1 MELKNDYLPLSCL
14 KSNENGETYLLQSK
28 KTTEKYILKRRPI
41 RYKYR
46 VNAEAQALN
55 ALANKG
61 IPAPK
66 TIPVED
72 KNDSC
77 FLLREYVHGETLEER
92 LQEKGGFSEAELI
105 AIGSEICKQLSVLH
119 NQESPIIHRDI
130 KPQNIVITE
139 NNEIQLID
147 FDAARTFNEEK
158 AHDTHFYGTEQ
169 TAAPEQ
175 YGFDQSDARTDIFGL
190 AKTLIYLACGSYD
203 VNRLITLSF
212 SREFVSLMNRS
223 VSLLKK
229 ERPASAEEFKRVLER
244 CKGSKTRFVKRSLII
259 TVSVFIVLT
268 AVIFGINFIN
278 NKASKEVE
286 FTSTLLENA
295 VRYSLGY
302 DESKPIYR
310 EDLERV
316 IELKIIGSAV
326 ITRETDGEYNY
337 LMNDTIN
344 YNCPEEFTTVGDIED
359 ISILSYMPNL
369 RVLYLCNQKI
379 RDISPLE
386 ELSLSTVSLTGNSI
400 NDFFCFSD
408 MPSLRRLYIGGNP
421 TVSLEFMRDNK
432 TLELLNLGND
442 VIDSLKPLETT
453 AITELWFMNCKL
465 TDDSFE
471 SISRIRSLGLLSM
484 WEITDNQMLALRNN
498 NSIQELNLWGDAGAR
513 DLVNFGEMKS
523 LRVLNM
529 GASQFTSLNG
539 IEGFPELQTLIL
551 AGAIEDYAPLLSNTR
566 LQTVNI
572 CNCLSVDYDTLLS
585 HPTLKSI
592 YCTQKQKQEMLMIA
606 KDNHIVLDVL

>member
-1 MELKNDYLPLSCL
+1 MLDLADIDTELKNDYLLLSCL

-28 KTTEKYILKRRPI
+28 KTKEKYILKRRPI

-55 ALANKG
+55 ALAKKG

-66 TIPVED
+66 TISVEYKD
-72 KNDSC
+72 DSC
-77 FLLREYVHGETLEER
+77 FLLREYVLGETLEER

-203 VNRLITLSF
+203 VKRLVALSF

-259 TVSVFIVLT
+259 CVSKCVITLIDNATT
-268 AVIFGINFIN
+268 AVDNTGLAVKSAVPVFAGIVAASGNITAATVFGFSVSAVSGASSILINSVLMPLTGVILGIGLVSSLYECGLSSLAEGIKKCVVWALGIVTSIFITALSLQTAVSGSTDFLML
-278 NKASKEVE
+278 KTARFLAASTV
-286 FTSTLLENA
+286 
-295 VRYSLGY
+295 
-302 DESKPIYR
+302 P
-310 EDLERV
+310 
-316 IELKIIGSAV
+316 IIGSSLSEATATLTSSLKLIKSTLGVSAIIVILFSTLPQIIINILCSFALSVNNVCADVIGITEPQKCIRTIKAAIDIITAV
-326 ITRETDGEYNY
+326 LVFYT
-337 LMNDTIN
+337 
-344 YNCPEEFTTVGDIED
+344 
-359 ISILSYMPNL
+359 
-369 RVLYLCNQKI
+369 
-379 RDISPLE
+379 
-386 ELSLSTVSLTGNSI
+386 LSLIISVAI
-400 NDFFCFSD
+400 
-408 MPSLRRLYIGGNP
+408 MIG
-421 TVSLEFMRDNK
+421 
-432 TLELLNLGND
+432 
-442 VIDSLKPLETT
+442 
-453 AITELWFMNCKL
+453 
-465 TDDSFE
+465 
-471 SISRIRSLGLLSM
+471 
-484 WEITDNQMLALRNN
+484 
-498 NSIQELNLWGDAGAR
+498 
-513 DLVNFGEMKS
+513 
-523 LRVLNM
+523 M
-529 GASQFTSLNG
+529 G
-539 IEGFPELQTLIL
+539 
-551 AGAIEDYAPLLSNTR
+551 R
-566 LQTVNI
+566 
-572 CNCLSVDYDTLLS
+572 
-585 HPTLKSI
+585 
-592 YCTQKQKQEMLMIA
+592 
-606 KDNHIVLDVL
+606 